1 MLRQN
6 IKLLLRSVPV
16 TRVAFRTP
24 IPAKSLR
31 PFSTSAEPSLEA
43 MESFLLKGESK
54 TSLHLSEIVSNE
66 IVRFPTVQG
75 VAVGKIV
82 RFDSGSSSVE
92 GVVVHFDKNFSTAAV
107 RNGCAASL
115 SRASSV
121 SLTEKR
127 VKLSVPRV
135 KFALDSA
142 RHSQDPLPTHVPV
155 IDMLLP
161 DFVTKGMT
169 VGIYSSSA
177 SVSAYPVTDNVVLFP
192 SKPNQSSLDM
202 YLDLIAQASEVLS
215 RKSDVTLVAD
225 LRHFEAACKSLEF
238 QSGHMLP
245 VSPQSL
251 VASVLQLS
259 HSDSRRGLSV
269 VAFFNS
275 ASDFGNEAARS
286 VDIPIEVAG
295 DKSISNLSSLLTRFG
310 LKKYPSTPRELFVRH
325 LMDGFRRS
333 AELEGKKS
341 LNLFID
347 DFERDD
353 QESFKTC
360 LRLLPVVGEAF
371 NKASEIEQIVLMRAL
386 TILFFN
392 RTPKRNSSAI
402 SKFAHE
408 LLSAFRLEEDHLLL
422 WAANQMAETPSDA
435 IQAIDEAI
443 IRHRFR
449 FEISNPLSV

>member
-1 MLRQN
+1 MLRRN

-16 TRVAFRTP
+16 MRVAFRTP
-24 IPAKSLR
+24 VLAKSLR

-54 TSLHLSEIVSNE
+54 TSLHVSEIVSDE
-66 IVRFPTVQG
+66 IIRFPTVEG

-82 RFDSGSSSVE
+82 RIDSGQSSVE

-107 RNGCAASL
+107 RNGSAASL
-115 SRASSV
+115 SRGSSV
-121 SLTEKR
+121 SLTGER

-135 KFALDSA
+135 KFALDSV
-142 RHSQDPLPTHVPV
+142 RHSVEPLPTYVSV

-177 SVSAYPVTDNVVLFP
+177 SVSADPVADNVVLFP
-192 SKPNQSSLDM
+192 SKPHQSSLDM
-202 YLDLIAQASEVLS
+202 FLDLIAQASEALS
-215 RKSDVTLVAD
+215 RESDVTLVAD
-225 LRHFEAACKSLEF
+225 LRLFEAAYKSLEF

-245 VSPQSL
+245 VCPQSL

-259 HSDSRRGLSV
+259 HSDSRRSLSV
-269 VAFFNS
+269 VALLKS

-295 DKSISNLSSLLTRFG
+295 DKSISNLKSLVTRFG
-310 LKKYPSTPRELFVRH
+310 LKKYPSTPRELLVRH
-325 LMDGFRRS
+325 LAEGFRRS
-333 AELEGKKS
+333 AELEEKKS
-341 LNLFID
+341 LNVFVD
-347 DFERDD
+347 DFERDE
-353 QESFKTC
+353 QESFNTC

-371 NKASEIEQIVLMRAL
+371 TKASEIERIVLMRAL

-392 RTPKRNSSAI
+392 RTPKRNSAAI
-402 SKFAHE
+402 SKFPDE
-408 LLSAFRLEEDHLLL
+408 LLSTFRLEEDPSSSGRQIEWPKHPAMRFKPLMKLL
-422 WAANQMAETPSDA
+422 
-435 IQAIDEAI
+435 
-443 IRHRFR
+443 
-449 FEISNPLSV
+449 